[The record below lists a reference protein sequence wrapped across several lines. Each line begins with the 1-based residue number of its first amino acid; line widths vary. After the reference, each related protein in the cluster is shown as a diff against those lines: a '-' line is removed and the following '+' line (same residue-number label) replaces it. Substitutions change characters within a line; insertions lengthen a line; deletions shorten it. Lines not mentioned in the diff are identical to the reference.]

1 MTDKILHLGKM
12 TSQEIADWMGI
23 AYSTYRKNNA
33 QRLEYLTN
41 FADFTKYRGG
51 VEIKEIYIPTF
62 VKNISVEDQ
71 YYIDAIRE
79 TSNGLATISGITR
92 KLKRDKPEF
101 KDIPEETLYK
111 RMSKAGDRAFGKT
124 ADDNSKGTHGTRHYI
139 WAIKVDNYNY
149 YRFMTAEEEA
159 IYKRIRD
166 KYCKDKAEIAE
177 KEALLKDAYKKKEI
191 SAEEYAE
198 KSCELDFFGEVLSEF
213 RAETGLQLVRTT
225 EHELYESQLIF
236 AATSIKEE

>member
-1 MTDKILHLGKM
+1 MTNKTLRLGRM

-101 KDIPEETLYK
+101 KDVPEETLYR

-124 ADDNSKGTHGTRHYI
+124 ADDSSKGTHGTRHYI

-149 YRFMTAEEEA
+149 YRFMTTEEET

-166 KYCKDKAEIAE
+166 KYCKDRAEIAE
-177 KEALLKDAYKKKEI
+177 KEALLKDAYKKREI